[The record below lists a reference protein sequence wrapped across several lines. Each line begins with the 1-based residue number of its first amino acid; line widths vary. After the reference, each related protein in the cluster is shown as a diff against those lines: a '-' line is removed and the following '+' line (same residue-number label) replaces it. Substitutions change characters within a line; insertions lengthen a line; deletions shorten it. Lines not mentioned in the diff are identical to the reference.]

1 MTFLLLFVSR
11 QKVNKLKI
19 MNITLIQTAL
29 TWEDA
34 EANRQNLTEKIN
46 SINESTDLILL
57 PEMFS
62 TGFTMRPEAVAERMD
77 GPTVAWMKKMAAER
91 DCAVTGSLVVEE
103 DGNYY
108 NRLFFVLPDGS
119 YKTYDKRHLFSLAG
133 EDKAYTKGNER
144 LIVEYRGW
152 KICLLICYDLRFPVF
167 ARNTENYDLLLYV
180 ANWPEPRIQA
190 WDILL
195 KARAIENVCY
205 VAGVSRTGQD
215 ENGHNYPG
223 HSQVVDMLGNTIID
237 SGSNDGVYTATL
249 NKNELAAT
257 RVKFSFLDN
266 RDSFTLAD

>member
-1 MTFLLLFVSR
+1 M
-11 QKVNKLKI
+11 K
-19 MNITLIQTAL
+19 ITLIQTAL

-34 EANRQNLTEKIN
+34 EANRHNFTEKIN
-46 SINESTDLILL
+46 LIGENTDLILL

-62 TGFTMRPEAVAERMD
+62 TGFTMRPEAVAESMD
-77 GPTVAWMKKMAAER
+77 GPTVAWMRKMAADK
-91 DCAVTGSLVVEE
+91 DCAVTGSLVIVE
-103 DGNYY
+103 DGKYY
-108 NRLFFVLPDGS
+108 NRLFFVFPDGN
-119 YKTYDKRHLFSLAG
+119 YRAYDKRHLFSLAG
-133 EDKAYTKGNER
+133 EDKAYTKGTER

-152 KICLLICYDLRFPVF
+152 KICTLICYDLRFPVF

-223 HSQVVDMLGNTIID
+223 QSQVTDMLGNTIID
-237 SGSNDGVYTATL
+237 AGSTEGVYTATIDKDKL
-249 NKNELAAT
+249 WAT
-257 RVKFSFLDN
+257 RAKFSFLND